1 MADEAHES
9 IHIEASPDRCYAV
22 AIDFDRYPEWATD
35 VKQVEVLQR
44 DGEGR
49 GTLVRYEIS
58 ALGKSIGYVL
68 GYDYADAPG
77 GFSWRLEKADY
88 LRRLDGTYRFD
99 ADGGWHGGRLRAGR
113 RRHPSVARFH
123 ETGRGGHDRRQRH
136 EAAEAIH
143 RIRMISEDRIRALA
157 GHRGSCVVTSCYL
170 DVDGRRHPR
179 HADYETRLDHLV
191 RQGRE
196 KAVGF
201 GPEAVRSVAA
211 DLERIA
217 GWVRGGFDRSH
228 VRGLAFFAC
237 SADSF
242 FEVVESPLPVRNGIV
257 VNHTPHVRPL
267 ESILQAYERFAVVL
281 VDRQRA
287 RLFRFELGELTECTE
302 VFDAV
307 PRGTAAAG
315 HPAQGSRG
323 AHVQRHTEEVAHRHL
338 KHAADVAFT
347 ELGNHAVDH
356 VILGGPH
363 EVVVEFEGL
372 LHPWVGGRVAD
383 RLTIPAT
390 AGPDEVR
397 QAALAVEGA
406 VTRRSEAALVE
417 RLRDAVGTG
426 VGVAGLEPTLSALV
440 ERRVD
445 LLLVS
450 DGYEPQGWRCR
461 SCRYLG
467 PLGRRCPV
475 CANSMDLV
483 DDVVEEAVEEALANK
498 CRVQFVRENADLDVL
513 GRIGALLRF

>member
-1 MADEAHES
+1 
-9 IHIEASPDRCYAV
+9 
-22 AIDFDRYPEWATD
+22 
-35 VKQVEVLQR
+35 
-44 DGEGR
+44 
-49 GTLVRYEIS
+49 
-58 ALGKSIGYVL
+58 
-68 GYDYADAPG
+68 
-77 GFSWRLEKADY
+77 
-88 LRRLDGTYRFD
+88 
-99 ADGGWHGGRLRAGR
+99 
-113 RRHPSVARFH
+113 
-123 ETGRGGHDRRQRH
+123 
-136 EAAEAIH
+136 
-143 RIRMISEDRIRALA
+143 MISEDRIRALA

-179 HADYETRLDHLV
+179 HADYETQLDHLV
-191 RQGRE
+191 RQGRD
-196 KAVGF
+196 KAAGF
-201 GPEAVRSVAA
+201 GLEAARSVTGDLDRIVTWVRS
-211 DLERIA
+211 
-217 GWVRGGFDRSH
+217 GFDRSG

-237 SADSF
+237 SADGF
-242 FEVVESPLPVRNGIV
+242 FEVVESPLPVRNGVV

-287 RLFRFELGELTECTE
+287 RLFRFELGELTEHTE

-307 PRGTAAAG
+307 PRGGDQSG

-323 AHVQRHTEEVAHRHL
+323 AAVQHHSDEVAHRHL
-338 KHAADVAFT
+338 KHAAEVTFG
-347 ELGNHAVDH
+347 ELRDHPVDH

-372 LHPWVGGRVAD
+372 LHPWIRERVAD
-383 RLTIPAT
+383 RLAISTT

-397 QAALAVEGA
+397 QAALAVEVA
-406 VTRRSEAALVE
+406 VARRSEATLVE
-417 RLRDAVGTG
+417 RLRNAVGAG
-426 VGVAGLEPTLSALV
+426 GGVAGLEPTLAALV

-450 DGYEPQGWRCR
+450 DGYEPEGWRCP

-498 CRVQFVRENADLDVL
+498 CRVQMVRENADLDVL